1 MAMVL
6 QIKIETTNMAE
17 VIDEN
22 HFSITVNNNHYK
34 VTVSYEGVYISHYK
48 IETDCEYL
56 FTLYMD
62 EEEAWHAE
70 KDVKLLDESLV
81 EQIGRA
87 IEEYDIH

>member
-1 MAMVL
+1 M
-6 QIKIETTNMAE
+6 QQ

-22 HFSITVNNNHYK
+22 HFSVIVNDNTYK
-34 VTVSYEGVYISHYK
+34 VTVSYEGVYISHYR

-62 EEEAWHAE
+62 EDGKWHPE
-70 KDVKLLDESLV
+70 DDVKMLDESLV

-87 IEEYDIH
+87 IEEHDMR